1 MKRLEK
7 AIWLGLIPAT
17 AAIWAIRRLTRQL
30 EVPAAMPPQ
39 AKPATPSA
47 TEDDLKV
54 IAGIG
59 PVYEKRLKAAGVRSF
74 ADLLATSPEKLQE
87 IVQATP
93 GLADTQAW
101 IEQAKPLAGRS

>member
-17 AAIWAIRRLTRQL
+17 AAIWAARRLARQL
-30 EVPAAMPPQ
+30 DVPAAMPPR
-39 AKPATPSA
+39 AEPAMPNA
-47 TEDDLKV
+47 TGDDLKV

-74 ADLLATSPEKLQE
+74 ADLLATSPEKLLE

-93 GLADTQAW
+93 GLADTATW
-101 IEQAKPLAGRS
+101 IEQAKQLVGGN